1 MRSCPLKGVQCHA
14 RLSRPARWRR
24 STTARLQVE
33 KCDGERMF
41 PHWRALQSTGRCRG
55 LHWRATAH
63 ALGRARTRYGSSF
76 VKKGGKEGRRKGDFM
91 LYVALIWSSSRGAKT
106 GGRSGAQRR
115 GAQRRGAPSAVNS
128 AAWRRRGAA
137 AQSTACAVRAPRNGA
152 RSAHSIRRTR
162 DTMKVKSCQV
172 I

>member
-1 MRSCPLKGVQCHA
+1 MP
-14 RLSRPARWRR
+14 
-24 STTARLQVE
+24 
-33 KCDGERMF
+33 
-41 PHWRALQSTGRCRG
+41 
-55 LHWRATAH
+55 
-63 ALGRARTRYGSSF
+63 
-76 VKKGGKEGRRKGDFM
+76 
-91 LYVALIWSSSRGAKT
+91 YVALIWSSSRGAKT
-106 GGRSGAQRR
+106 GGRRSGAQRR